1 MRREAPHLII
11 LAIDTS
17 SPSGSIALFSDKRL
31 VAELTVSEAGVHAEW
46 LLKSID
52 AFLSSINRSI
62 DEVDLFA
69 VTNGPGSFTGIRIGV
84 SAVKGLAWSI
94 GKKVAGVST
103 LQALSLN
110 LPYSVRPVCAVLDA
124 RKGEVYS
131 ALFDLSGGGVKELMP
146 EAALSPQA
154 LVDALASLHL
164 PSPPI
169 FIGDGLKVYG
179 DLFKDKV
186 APASFAP
193 EALWRIRASN
203 VALLA
208 IDDFH
213 KDRDP
218 KDLIPVYLRKSEAE
232 IKANNP
238 KPK

>member
-1 MRREAPHLII
+1 MNI

-17 SPSGSIALFSDKRL
+17 SPSGSIALFSDNRL

-52 AFLSSINRSI
+52 SFLSSLNRSI
-62 DEVDLFA
+62 SEVDLFA

-84 SAVKGLAWSI
+84 SAVKGLAWSA
-94 GKKVAGVST
+94 GKKAAGVST
-103 LQALSLN
+103 LKALSMN
-110 LPYSVRPVCAVLDA
+110 LPYSARPVCAVLDA

-131 ALFDLSGGGVKELMP
+131 ALFDLSGGGIKELMP

-154 LVDALASLHL
+154 LVDALASLSL

-179 DLFKDKV
+179 DLLREKV
-186 APASFAP
+186 ALASFAP

-203 VALLA
+203 IALLA

-213 KDRDP
+213 RDP
-218 KDLIPVYLRKSEAE
+218 KDLIPVYLRRSEAE